1 MPRGGARDGAGRK
14 KGAISTKPIRIPSDI
29 YYFVK
34 ILSRAVREEPYN
46 YDHLFDSD
54 RARYM
59 LACLSSDSPFEI
71 SSSSSRFKK
80 KKEGLALFLIYSFSS
95 SFCWR
100 S

>member
-34 ILSRAVREEPYN
+34 ILSRAVKEDPEN
-46 YDHLFDSD
+46 YCHLFDSD

-59 LACLSSDSPFEI
+59 LDCLGSNSPFKI
-71 SSSSSRFKK
+71 SGSSSRFGKK
-80 KKEGLALFLIYSFSS
+80 KKRA
-95 SFCWR
+95 
-100 S
+100 